1 MLRQIYYK
9 LPPQYRFTARRLFYA
24 PTDFWEKITG
34 QRPPMTPP
42 RGLTYTG
49 SGDFVR
55 LGDWWRDFFI
65 ENGGLKPSHRVLDVG
80 SGIGRIARGLTS
92 FLEYS
97 PKKGFNTEGGTYD
110 GFDVI
115 KLGVDWCNKHIAAR
129 FPHFRFLYVPLKNDL
144 YRNDGEQATAFDFP
158 FQDDSFDLVILT
170 SVFTHMVA
178 EEVAHY
184 LIEIQRVM
192 DDKGVCVATF
202 FILNNDSRK
211 AMANN
216 PHFNFPHDFGHYALM
231 DAAVQSANVAF
242 DEAFLEKIVA
252 ESGLTIK
259 QKVVGFWSHGERST
273 LKDCYQDV
281 WIFEKNEVPTN

>member
-1 MLRQIYYK
+1 MLRQLYYK
-9 LPPQYRFTARRLFYA
+9 LPPQYRFTARRFFYA

-34 QRPPMTPP
+34 NRPPMTPP

-65 ENGGLKPSHRVLDVG
+65 ENGGLTPAHKVLDVG
-80 SGIGRIARGLTS
+80 SGIGRIARGLTP
-92 FLEYS
+92 FLD
-97 PKKGFNTEGGTYD
+97 NTEGGTYD

-115 KLGVDWCNKHIAAR
+115 QLGVDWCNKHIAAH

-144 YRNDGEQATAFDFP
+144 YRADGEKATAFTFPYADDTFDF
-158 FQDDSFDLVILT
+158 VILT

-192 DDKGVCVATF
+192 KKNGTCVATF
-202 FILNNDSRK
+202 FVLNEQSRK
-211 AMANN
+211 AMASN

-242 DEAFLEKIVA
+242 DEAFLAEIVA
-252 ESGLTIK
+252 KSGLKIK

-273 LKDCYQDV
+273 PKDSYQDV
-281 WIFEKNEVPTN
+281 WILTN